1 MGPSLKVLIDKSVS
15 TQDFLTGCRRAL
27 AEILQAPPP
36 TVVASAMS
44 DGRYSDQLPE
54 HVDHNYLFTLEI
66 PDVEDA
72 VCFVNLLEGVFCG
85 PGELIADIEAG
96 RPSEGP
102 GLVVAA
108 AAALALARLVGG
120 QVVDDEL
127 EWTSI
132 ERAAPDVF
140 LANVRV
146 ESPGTEFGEQF
157 AKFYSR
163 LNHGVR

>member
-15 TQDFLTGCRRAL
+15 MQEFLTGCRRAL
-27 AEILQAPPP
+27 AEILQAPPS
-36 TVVASAMS
+36 TVVASAMR
-44 DGRYSDQLPE
+44 DGRYAEQIPKY
-54 HVDHNYLFTLEI
+54 VDNKYLFTLEI
-66 PDVEDA
+66 QDVEDA
-72 VCFVNLLEGVFCG
+72 VCFVNLFEGVHCA
-85 PGELIADIEAG
+85 PGELLANVEAG
-96 RPSEGP
+96 RPSDGP
-102 GLVVAA
+102 GLVLAA

-120 QVVDDEL
+120 QVDDDEL

-132 ERAAPDVF
+132 ERAVPDVF
-140 LANVRV
+140 VGNVRV